1 MPECTGKSLLKNPQ
15 LFQLINDALGAG
27 ESLLSVSRKFG
38 VSRDTIRAAMA
49 QPKASQFAQATAA
62 KLEQMADEV
71 LDSYR
76 KDLHKGKVSANA
88 KPLHAGIFL
97 TKRQECLQETS
108 QNGPAQLTGPSISDV
123 LAEITNLCAN
133 LPPQPLQVNVLVGS
147 QSVQG
152 PEKPVLADS

>member
-27 ESLLSVSRKFG
+27 ESLLSVSKKFG

-49 QPKASQFAQATAA
+49 QPKASHFAKATAT

-76 KDLHKGKVSANA
+76 TDLRKGKVSANA

-108 QNGPAQLTGPSISDV
+108 QNGPAQPTGPSISTV
-123 LAEITNLCAN
+123 LQELARLV
-133 LPPQPLQVNVLVGS
+133 QPKPVQVNVLVESRGG
-147 QSVQG
+147 QG
-152 PEKPVLADS
+152 QEKPVLAGS